1 MARRDDRYYPRPKP
15 GQAVNFTLIA
25 AEMRHLGNTGID
37 CLRVYYDAD
46 GREVGWRAYRGAKS
60 TVGIW
65 SEGQNLAQP
74 PNNWSLF
81 VVPEL
86 GPDHWGQRD
95 HELAEA
101 GAVRYDEYTR
111 ATSGRWKLLPPGAT
125 SDEQIA
131 AELAQVTAAER
142 RRDLGAYFTLEALAL
157 RLADRATQD
166 ALARLR
172 EAIEGIPTTSGWQR
186 CGAVAFASLAAAP
199 QNDQAGADARRALD
213 LALAAEPYT
222 LITITPYMPAALLD
236 AIAAAAAEPSR
247 PSIQARLRQH
257 LAWRRAA
264 LARQMAPAR

>member
-1 MARRDDRYYPRPKP
+1 M
-15 GQAVNFTLIA
+15 
-25 AEMRHLGNTGID
+25 
-37 CLRVYYDAD
+37 
-46 GREVGWRAYRGAKS
+46 
-60 TVGIW
+60 
-65 SEGQNLAQP
+65 
-74 PNNWSLF
+74 
-81 VVPEL
+81 
-86 GPDHWGQRD
+86 
-95 HELAEA
+95 
-101 GAVRYDEYTR
+101 RYDEYTR
-111 ATSGRWKLLPPGAT
+111 ASSGRWKLLPPGAT